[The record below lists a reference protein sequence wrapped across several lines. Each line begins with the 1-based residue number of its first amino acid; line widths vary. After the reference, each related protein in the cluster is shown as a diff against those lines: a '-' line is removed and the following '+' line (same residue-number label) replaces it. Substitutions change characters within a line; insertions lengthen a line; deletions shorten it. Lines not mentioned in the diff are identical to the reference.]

1 MTPEQKQLIRDTW
14 QQVGAIGD
22 AAAVLFY
29 DRLFEIDP
37 STRPLFVG
45 IEMKAQ
51 RGKLLQ
57 ALAMVVAGLDRLDS
71 MIPALEEL
79 GRRHVTYGVRRNHYR
94 SVGAALLWTLE
105 HGLAGAWTTE
115 VEDAWAQAYATVS
128 GVMATA
134 GDVAMVESRSQ
145 SSAG

>member
-1 MTPEQKQLIRDTW
+1 MTPEQKRLIRESW
-14 QQVGAIGD
+14 QKVEAIGD
-22 AAAVLFY
+22 AAAALFY

-37 STRPLFVG
+37 STRPLFNG
-45 IEMKAQ
+45 IDMTTQ

-71 MIPALEEL
+71 MVPVLEEL
-79 GRRHVTYGVRRNHYR
+79 GRRHVGYGVRRHHYR

-105 HGLAGAWTTE
+105 HGLVDAWTSE
-115 VEDAWAQAYATVS
+115 AEDAWAQAYALVS

-134 GDVAMVESRSQ
+134 GDVVLVESRAEGR
-145 SSAG
+145 AG